1 MKKQEFSNQVQTI
14 ATEARNKLIDLIADV
29 CRQQGGEIKFKYY
42 NCSVIDEEDGET
54 LETNICGAYLDDDD
68 DLFFIIE
75 KGADEEDAV
84 MYSFNELY
92 NICLAIEKTM
102 NGKSNMERG
111 SWHGNDATILERDDD
126 GVTILIGSYTENEV
140 KAIYQLYLQ
149 EDPEIEDY
157 EVEYVENDEWKEQ
170 NF

>member
-1 MKKQEFSNQVQTI
+1 
-14 ATEARNKLIDLIADV
+14 
-29 CRQQGGEIKFKYY
+29 
-42 NCSVIDEEDGET
+42 
-54 LETNICGAYLDDDD
+54 
-68 DLFFIIE
+68 
-75 KGADEEDAV
+75 
-84 MYSFNELY
+84 
-92 NICLAIEKTM
+92 M